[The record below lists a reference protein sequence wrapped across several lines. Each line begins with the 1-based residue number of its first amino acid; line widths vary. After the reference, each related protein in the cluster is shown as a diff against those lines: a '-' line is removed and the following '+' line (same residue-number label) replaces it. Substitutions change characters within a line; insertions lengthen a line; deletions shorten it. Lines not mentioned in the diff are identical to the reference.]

1 MSGIPNS
8 TIPNMALNI
17 AMLHSYDKMWDYPF
31 ICIDPHILCISNHTS
46 PIVRSTEMQGIRQH
60 ILHIWL
66 HLQQPVSQFDLWR
79 SPFANPA
86 SDCICLRASRMHRF
100 HHSDGHCWPDRGAQ
114 GQDHWCCC
122 LCSRSTR
129 GSPSSHASEKWM
141 NARLNG
147 LCLNYAGYLCR
158 GWVVTLW
165 ISWPMKGW
173 RLASIGMDMA
183 TRHNLVDWMVMHGS
197 TSGSPLLICCPA
209 SASLGSLFTKI
220 PWEWFESRYEWH
232 GI

>member
-1 MSGIPNS
+1 MFCQSSEYVDWEIYKLIQGWEYINEGNAEKLKWGWVSETIGSKLVFKISTMSGIPNS

-114 GQDHWCCC
+114 GQGHWCCC

-129 GSPSSHASEKWM
+129 GSPSSRAS
-141 NARLNG
+141 
-147 LCLNYAGYLCR
+147 
-158 GWVVTLW
+158 
-165 ISWPMKGW
+165 
-173 RLASIGMDMA
+173 
-183 TRHNLVDWMVMHGS
+183 
-197 TSGSPLLICCPA
+197 
-209 SASLGSLFTKI
+209 
-220 PWEWFESRYEWH
+220 
-232 GI
+232 